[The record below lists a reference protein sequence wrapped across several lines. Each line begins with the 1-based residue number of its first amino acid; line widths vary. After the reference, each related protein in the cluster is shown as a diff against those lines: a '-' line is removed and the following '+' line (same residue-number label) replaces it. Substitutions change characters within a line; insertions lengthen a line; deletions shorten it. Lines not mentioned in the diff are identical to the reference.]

1 MNTPNR
7 KTALKSSETKRR
19 STLIKFLIIVFT
31 FWLSAKM
38 FRGPYMDFIREYFS
52 AIILPIL
59 LALIVQLIAPKKA
72 ATPVL
77 ITLFVM
83 LSLVEILYL
92 FRPSIFTGITLS
104 FDQIVIIGSSY
115 SIHMIPYYGVGAFIG
130 FFILRA
136 CRIR

>member
-1 MNTPNR
+1 MSEQTR
-7 KTALKSSETKRR
+7 RLATKSTETKRR

-59 LALIVQLIAPKKA
+59 LALIVQLIAPKRA

-77 ITLFVM
+77 VGIFVL
-83 LSLVEILYL
+83 LSLVEITYK
-92 FRPSIFTGITLS
+92 FMPSLFTGITFS
-104 FDQIVIIGSSY
+104 FNSVTIIGSSY
-115 SIHMIPYYGVGAFIG
+115 SINMIPYYGVGAFIG
-130 FFILRA
+130 YFILRA
-136 CRIR
+136 CKIK